1 MKTKDYRVPSV
12 LANFPTNDLLKKE
25 SFCTTD
31 PFKEFHYPPTILNG
45 DLSPSYEF
53 NVLFHHNCTQGG
65 LRRWA
70 CYYSPEPLAFCPV
83 DGEQTVAMDVWI
95 GNKWNS
101 KECWPLFADPI
112 F

>member
-1 MKTKDYRVPSV
+1 MNNFQKSEIIFHRILLLIFLGFSLIKSDPIGISLKVRCEFKD
-12 LANFPTNDLLKKE
+12 NTFPTNDLLKKE

-31 PFKEFHYPPTILNG
+31 PFKEFHYPPMILNG

-70 CYYSPEPLAFCPV
+70 CYYC
-83 DGEQTVAMDVWI
+83 
-95 GNKWNS
+95 
-101 KECWPLFADPI
+101 
-112 F
+112 